1 MRCPFCSAT
10 RTKVIDSR
18 DAHEG
23 SQVRRR
29 RQCLSCGE
37 RFTTYEQADIA
48 LPRIIKN
55 NNERQTFSEKKLQAG
70 LALALQKRPVSTEQL
85 DNAILNI
92 RHRLLT
98 CRQREVNSRL
108 LGEWVMEELR
118 QLDHVAYIRFAS
130 VYKSYEDLQAFREA
144 LDRLD
149 REPSP

>member
-1 MRCPFCSAT
+1 MHCPFCSAT

-29 RQCLSCGE
+29 RQCLGCGE

-55 NNERQTFSEKKLQAG
+55 NNERQNFSEKKLQAG
-70 LALALQKRPVSTEQL
+70 LSLALQKRPVSTEQL

-98 CRQREVNSRL
+98 CGQREVNSRL